1 MQVPEG
7 EGPAHT
13 CGRPLQVEGT
23 ALQVEGTAGTA
34 ALRVELCWFILGAER
49 RPEWIK
55 HLKEGRENP
64 RSRNQE
70 SRA

>member
-1 MQVPEG
+1 M
-7 EGPAHT
+7 
-13 CGRPLQVEGT
+13 
-23 ALQVEGTAGTA
+23 QVEGTAGTA